1 MRVIMKLVRSGLR
14 TVDEQLGGGFLRPS
28 SSILL
33 SDRPTEKR
41 MFAEN
46 FLATGVKGHEPCIYI
61 DFHRAPSLARLHFKK
76 YGVPEESS
84 LVIVDAASS
93 QAMIPSSERYV
104 IKDLTDMRDI
114 RRVVRDAFEEE
125 RPKRVIVDSL
135 EFLVDRFPHEE
146 ALKFWEYVNDLST
159 ENNSV
164 FFTLVTD
171 WTLERRELALLKDG
185 ADAVLE
191 FRTERMGS
199 SLLNLVRVSEI
210 RKVEIENS
218 KWVPFKFE
226 DLTGVV
232 TYTPRILVIG
242 SKDSGK
248 EDFISSLCS
257 RSIVDGEGHLSEG
270 RDRRTIDVSDI
281 ETEVLGVPGKES
293 FSATLRLFSREM
305 SGVFLVLNSS
315 SLKDIE
321 NGRRIVKSD
330 FGRVPLVVIANR
342 QQMDGAFSE
351 DEIRRRMKLS
361 VDVPI
366 IEFDEHGD
374 GKASEALQSLL
385 KLPDDG

>member
-1 MRVIMKLVRSGLR
+1 MKLVRSGLG

-46 FLATGVKGHEPCIYI
+46 FLATGVKRHEPCIYI
-61 DFHRAPSLARLHFKK
+61 DFHRAPSLARSHFKK

-93 QAMIPSSERYV
+93 QAMTPSSERYV
-104 IKDLTDMRDI
+104 IKDVTDMMDI

-125 RPKRVIVDSL
+125 KPKRVIVDSL

-159 ENNSV
+159 ESNSV

-171 WTLERRELALLKDG
+171 WTLERRELASLKDS

-199 SLLNLVRVSEI
+199 SLLNLVRVSEV

-226 DLTGVV
+226 ELTGVV

-315 SLKDIE
+315 SLEDIE
-321 NGRRIVKSD
+321 NGKRIVESD

-361 VDVPI
+361 EDVPI
-366 IEFDEHGD
+366 IEFDEQGD
-374 GKASEALQSLL
+374 GKADKALQSLL